1 MVAVVEKEEVVVMV
15 TGVREPKHAMGRGRV
30 ARRGRETAG
39 LVIVHVANRDRDAG
53 LVRAAMCGSFVVGVG
68 RRVAAG
74 RDEMGWPAKSRRA
87 AGAREREQ
95 AT

>member
-1 MVAVVEKEEVVVMV
+1 M
-15 TGVREPKHAMGRGRV
+15 
-30 ARRGRETAG
+30 G

-53 LVRAAMCGSFVVGVG
+53 WVGAVMCGGFVVGVG

-74 RDEMGWPAKSRRA
+74 RDEMGWPAKSRGA
-87 AGAREREQ
+87 VGARERKQ